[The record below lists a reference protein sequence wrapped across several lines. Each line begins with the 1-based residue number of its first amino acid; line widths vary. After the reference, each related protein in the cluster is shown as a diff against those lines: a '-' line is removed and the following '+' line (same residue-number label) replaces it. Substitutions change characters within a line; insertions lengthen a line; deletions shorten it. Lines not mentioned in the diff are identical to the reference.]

1 MEIAAAI
8 ATFIYCIFEGIA
20 IIFGLAL
27 WGIAIFGMALLVL
40 ALFGR

>member
-1 MEIAAAI
+1 MNIAAAI

-20 IIFGLAL
+20 VLFGLAL
-27 WGIAIFGMALLVL
+27 WGAGIILMAMLVL